1 MKERMLK
8 LSSKMEKNYSDNK
21 KYSLPE
27 RVAHELAG
35 LYLKDSLK
43 KGKTIE
49 IPSLGIIIKPEDCGY
64 NLKE

>member
-1 MKERMLK
+1 
-8 LSSKMEKNYSDNK
+8 MEKNYSDNK